1 MLKIALLSLIILSS
15 SLAATAQE
23 STGKVVWS
31 FPTTGMNSKQIGGA
45 QAWDLGNDFYGVFDI
60 RNKVTYVIVL
70 LPEKL
75 EELIG
80 NVNKAEPDG
89 IPDKAKFK
97 TAIAVEKAVATPSGE
112 GNEYLGRRE
121 ADTFVYYAY
130 RTHTGAL
137 IAARLTGT
145 RTIELLAIPKGK
157 RLQ

>member
-1 MLKIALLSLIILSS
+1 MLKIALLFLIVLSS
-15 SLAATAQE
+15 SLAAIPQE

-31 FPTTGMNSKQIGGA
+31 FPTAGMNSKKIGEA
-45 QAWDLGNDFYGVFDI
+45 TAWDLGNDFYGVFDT

-75 EELIG
+75 DELID
-80 NVNKAEPDG
+80 NVNKAEPNG

-97 TAIAVEKAVATPSGE
+97 TAIAVEKVVATPSGE
-112 GNEYLGRRE
+112 INEYLGKRE

-130 RTHTGAL
+130 RTYTGAL

-145 RTIELLAIPKGK
+145 RTVELLAIPKGK
-157 RLQ
+157 RLR